1 MGLTGDDVRRPT
13 KNMSK
18 SCVAL
23 PGTVFIALLAL
34 PLISCNSKHSYD
46 WQVVYSADGK
56 FKISFPGNPT
66 LEETPTKSITG
77 GSFATHTLKLKPVAS
92 AAYLCGWW
100 EDPTLSGLSV
110 EERLDKARDSGIGGV
125 GGRLIRETRISI
137 QGYPARDIQAVARGN
152 AAFDSRI
159 ILVGSRLYTLDIA
172 DVSGNHDIRNIER
185 FFNSFT
191 LR

>member
-1 MGLTGDDVRRPT
+1 
-13 KNMSK
+13 MSK
-18 SCVAL
+18 SRIAL
-23 PGTVFIALLAL
+23 LGLAVTALLAL
-34 PLISCNSKHSYD
+34 PFISCNKEHSYN
-46 WQVVYSADGK
+46 WQAVYSADGK

-66 LEETPTKSITG
+66 LEETPIKSITG
-77 GSFATHTLKLKPVAS
+77 GSFTTHTLKIKPVAS

-100 EDPTLSGLSV
+100 EDPTLTGLST
-110 EERLDKARDSGIGGV
+110 EERLNKARDNGVGGV

-137 QGYPARDIQAVARGN
+137 QGYPARDIQVIARGN

-159 ILVGSRLYTLDIA
+159 ILVGSRLYTLGVA
-172 DVSGNHDIRNIER
+172 DVTGNHDTSNVER